1 LQRAALALSAGVIGA
16 GFLFPHRKSQRS
28 REYNDMKRRD
38 FNRIALGISLCPML
52 ENFVRAQATGQ
63 TETFAQAPTKNGVTE
78 MSTNDPMAAVR
89 QYIDAFNKGDVKTM
103 AATFAVPGSIL
114 DGMAPHV
121 WQGPTAT
128 QDWYRDVLVEGKQH
142 GASDYFV
149 TLGEPLHNNVTGDSA
164 YVVVPATM
172 TFKVQGKQVTQS
184 GAVFTVAL
192 RKLAESWRI
201 AAWAWAKGTPR

>member
-1 LQRAALALSAGVIGA
+1 
-16 GFLFPHRKSQRS
+16 
-28 REYNDMKRRD
+28 MKRRD
-38 FNRIALGISLCPML
+38 LNRFALGIGLSLIL
-52 ENFVRAQATGQ
+52 ANAQIVGQ
-63 TETFAQAPTKNGVTE
+63 RETFAQLPSKNVAAD
-78 MSTNDPMAAVR
+78 DPMAAVR
-89 QYIDAFNKGDVKTM
+89 KYVDAFNQGDAAVM
-103 AATFAVPGSIL
+103 ATTFAVPGSIL

-142 GASDYFV
+142 GASDYFI

-172 TFKVQGKQVTQS
+172 TFKVRGSRVTQS

-192 RKLAESWRI
+192 RKFAEGWRI